1 MIQLPILL
9 PSAKDAERFVS
20 ILEQFPYSMDLV
32 SGARSVDAK
41 SIIGVLAISQ
51 RTDLCLVIHEVFS
64 DISQELFNSLEPYV
78 KGNLKELT
86 LQTA

>member
-9 PSAKDAERFVS
+9 PSASDAEKFVS
-20 ILEQFPYSMDLV
+20 IVEQYPYSMDLV
-32 SGARSVDAK
+32 SGGQSVDAK

-51 RTDLCLVIHEVFS
+51 RSDLYLVIHEVFS
-64 DISQELFNSLEPYV
+64 DISQQLFDSLEPYV